1 MAVKTDITETHVL
14 FSVRRIVYH
23 AILQQEFVILVL
35 KVNTVAI
42 VNLIAAR
49 TAILHPEI
57 SKPV

>member
-42 VNLIAAR
+42 VNLIAAT

>member
-42 VNLIAAR
+42 VNLIAAK
-49 TAILHPEI
+49 TAI
-57 SKPV
+57 

>member
-57 SKPV
+57 SKPA

>member
-23 AILQQEFVILVL
+23 AILQQEFVIHVL